1 LCSAD
6 AGATLRQADPAFA
19 PGGPLASGAAPCSI
33 AASDFN
39 GDARPDL
46 AVGNCRTG
54 TLAILL
60 GDGGGRFHAGT
71 GSPFATS
78 APRSAVLVVAAD
90 VNADRRTDVVVANA
104 VSSDASERGKI
115 AVYIG
120 DGAGGLQRAS
130 PAITPVIGILD
141 IAATDVT
148 SDGRTDLVMATYRD
162 RRNSLTVLRGDGGG
176 GFAPVAA
183 SPIPVRGTH
192 GWPSVAVA
200 DLNGDGRP
208 DAAGG
213 DSEGKLI
220 SILLGDGAGGF
231 REASTATVGAGP
243 RAIVAADLNGD
254 GRLDLATSSAYGLSL
269 TILLGDGAGGF
280 RKAPGSPFA
289 VPSGAASLAAAD
301 VNRDGRPDIA
311 ATGDALTVLL
321 GIGAGRFRPAA
332 YSPFAARS
340 SGTLVVGDFDGDGR
354 SDLALPGGIM
364 FQTPSTPPI
373 AGSRVPAGPR
383 DRVFAVAGVPFD
395 LAADEGRVAIATAD
409 KKRCEPVIVWNAL
422 RATSQRFKPGYLGC
436 FGDGV
441 GSVAV
446 GDGQVAWIEG
456 GGGNSE
462 ELAVMAARLRS
473 GRPKQIAYAVN
484 GNRAGGD
491 PVGGYVG
498 DLQGG
503 GSLLAFNE
511 WHVVCSHRDPQY
523 DYCDGWT
530 DVAKRIV
537 RVSGGSRAVVVKRGP
552 EAYPLSAVGGGRMT
566 IESDG
571 AIAIL
576 ARNGSQ
582 LARVPRVNGNPPRA
596 MALSRTR
603 LAVLRTFTLD
613 LYNPTT
619 GRKSKSL
626 PLGSAAG
633 LELTGVNSRFALFG
647 GSGRQTL
654 FHGLYLYVPSYQR
667 LVLARLADGKLVSLP
682 VRATR
687 RPIDPTLTE
696 AGLFYAYIDQR
707 APAKRRIV
715 FEPTAR
721 LLSRF

>member
-1 LCSAD
+1 L
-6 AGATLRQADPAFA
+6 T
-19 PGGPLASGAAPCSI
+19 
-33 AASDFN
+33 
-39 GDARPDL
+39 
-46 AVGNCRTG
+46 
-54 TLAILL
+54 ILL

-71 GSPFATS
+71 GSPLAAS
-78 APRSAVLVVAAD
+78 APKSELLVVVAD
-90 VNADRRTDVVVANA
+90 VNADRRTDVVVATGA
-104 VSSDASERGKI
+104 SSDATERGKI
-115 AVYIG
+115 TVYVG
-120 DGAGGLQRAS
+120 DGTGALRRA
-130 PAITPVIGILD
+130 PPTIMPVSGILD
-141 IAATDVT
+141 IAASDIT
-148 SDGRTDLVMATYRD
+148 SDGKTDLVMATYRD
-162 RRNSLTVLRGDGGG
+162 RRNSLTVLRGDGAG
-176 GFAPVAA
+176 GFVPVAA
-183 SPIPVRGTH
+183 SPVRVRGTH
-192 GWPSVAVA
+192 GWPSITVA
-200 DLNGDGRP
+200 DLNGDGRQ
-208 DAAGG
+208 DVSGG

-231 REASTATVGAGP
+231 REASTAIIRAGP
-243 RAIVAADLNGD
+243 RAIVAADLNRD
-254 GRLDLATSSAYGLSL
+254 GRLDLATSSAYGLNL
-269 TILLGDGAGGF
+269 TILLGDGAGRF

-289 VPSGAASLAAAD
+289 VPSGAESLVAAD

-332 YSPFAARS
+332 FSPFAATS
-340 SGTLVVGDFDGDGR
+340 SGTPVSGDFDGDGR
-354 SDLALPGGIM
+354 SDLAVPGGIM

-373 AGSRVPAGPR
+373 VGSRTPTGR
-383 DRVFAVAGVPFD
+383 NERVFAVAGVPFD

-462 ELAVMAARLRS
+462 ELAVMAARLLS

-498 DLQGG
+498 ELAGG
-503 GSLLAFNE
+503 GSLLAFND
-511 WHVVCSHRDPQY
+511 WHVVCSHHDPQY
-523 DYCDGWT
+523 DYCDDWT

-537 RVSGGSRAVVVKRGP
+537 RVSGGRRAVVVKRGP

-566 IESDG
+566 VESQG

-582 LARVPRVNGNPPRA
+582 LARVPRVDGNPPRT
-596 MALSRTR
+596 MALSRTH

-613 LYNPTT
+613 VYNPAT
-619 GRKSKSL
+619 GKKTKSL
-626 PLGSAAG
+626 PLGPAAG
-633 LELTGVNSRFALFG
+633 LQLVDVNSRFALFG
-647 GSGRQTL
+647 GGGRQTL

-687 RPIDPTLTE
+687 RPIDPRLTE
-696 AGLFYAYIDQR
+696 AGLFYAYIDQQ
-707 APAKRRIV
+707 APTKRRVV
-715 FEPTAR
+715 FEPATR